1 MSKIGIFGGTFNPIH
16 LGHIRLGQLVL
27 DEIKLDK
34 ILYIPDNTPP
44 HKSDKDLACGED
56 RLNMINI
63 SLKDHIDMESSDIE
77 LKREGKSYSFETLL
91 ELKKLYPNDELYLIT
106 GADMFLTLDK
116 WREPE
121 TIFKTANII
130 GVPRVNSDF
139 EKMEEYVENVIKP
152 MGAKVFMLSQ
162 TVFDTASSTYVR
174 ENIDDYQKIKDMIT
188 REVYRY
194 ITEKGLYR
202 K

>member
-106 GADMFLTLDK
+106 GADMFMTIDEWK
-116 WREPE
+116 NPE
-121 TIFKTANII
+121 IIFSHAVIC
-130 GVPRVNSDF
+130 GVPRDDDDISDLR
-139 EKMEEYVENVIKP
+139 EK
-152 MGAKVFMLSQ
+152 AKKK
-162 TVFDTASSTYVR
+162 R
-174 ENIDDYQKIKDMIT
+174 
-188 REVYRY
+188 
-194 ITEKGLYR
+194 
-202 K
+202 

>member
-91 ELKKLYPNDELYLIT
+91 EFKKLYPNDELYLIT

-130 GVPRVNSDF
+130 GVPRVKSDF
-139 EKMEEYVENVIKP
+139 EKMEEYAEKVIKP

>member
-34 ILYIPDNTPP
+34 ILFIPDNTPP
-44 HKSDKDLACGED
+44 HKSNKELASGMD
-56 RLNMINI
+56 RLEMINI
-63 SLKDHIDMESSDIE
+63 SLKDHKNMESSDIE
-77 LKREGKSYSFETLL
+77 LKREGKSYTYETLL
-91 ELKKLYPNDELYLIT
+91 ELKKQNPNDELFLLT

-121 TIFKTANII
+121 TIFETANII
-130 GVPRVNSDF
+130 GVPRVDSDF
-139 EKMEEYVENVIKP
+139 EKMNEYAENVIKP

-174 ENIDDYQKIKDMIT
+174 DNIDDYQKIRDMIT
-188 REVYRY
+188 PEVYGY
-194 ITEKGLYR
+194 ITEKNLYR

>member
-44 HKSDKDLACGED
+44 HKSDRNLACGED

-63 SLKDHIDMESSDIE
+63 SLKDHDDMESSDIE
-77 LKREGKSYSFETLL
+77 LKREGKSYTFETLL
-91 ELKKLYPNDELYLIT
+91 ELKNLYPNDELYLIT

-130 GVPRVNSDF
+130 GVPRVKSDF
-139 EKMEEYVENVIKP
+139 EKMEEYAEKVIKP

-188 REVYRY
+188 PEVYRY

>member
-44 HKSDKDLACGED
+44 HKSDRNLACGED
-56 RLNMINI
+56 RLNMLNI
-63 SLKDHIDMESSDIE
+63 SLKDHDDMESSDIE
-77 LKREGKSYSFETLL
+77 LNREGKSYTFETLI
-91 ELKKLYPNDELYLIT
+91 ELKNVYPNDELYLIT

-130 GVPRVNSDF
+130 GVPRVKSDF
-139 EKMEEYVENVIKP
+139 EKMEEYAEKVIKP
-152 MGAKVFMLSQ
+152 MGAKIFMLSQ

-188 REVYRY
+188 PEVYRY

>member
-1 MSKIGIFGGTFNPIH
+1 
-16 LGHIRLGQLVL
+16 
-27 DEIKLDK
+27 
-34 ILYIPDNTPP
+34 
-44 HKSDKDLACGED
+44 
-56 RLNMINI
+56 MINI

>member
-56 RLNMINI
+56 RLNMIDI
-63 SLKDHIDMESSDIE
+63 SLKDYDNMESSDIE
-77 LKREGKSYSFETLL
+77 LNREGKSYTFETLL
-91 ELKKLYPNDELYLIT
+91 ELKNLYPNDELYLIT

-116 WREPE
+116 WKEPE

-130 GVPRVNSDF
+130 GVPRVKSDF
-139 EKMEEYVENVIKP
+139 EKMEEYAENVIKP
-152 MGAKVFMLSQ
+152 MGAKDFMLSQ

-188 REVYRY
+188 PEVYRY
-194 ITEKGLYR
+194 IKEKGLYR

>member
-44 HKSDKDLACGED
+44 HKSDINLACGED
-56 RLNMINI
+56 RLNMISI
-63 SLKDHIDMESSDIE
+63 SLKDHDDMEPSDIE
-77 LKREGKSYSFETLL
+77 LKREGKSYTFETLL
-91 ELKKLYPNDELYLIT
+91 ELKNLYPDDELYLIT

-116 WREPE
+116 WKEPK
-121 TIFKTANII
+121 TIFKIANII
-130 GVPRVNSDF
+130 GVPRVKSDF
-139 EKMEEYVENVIKP
+139 EKMEEYAENVIKP

-188 REVYRY
+188 PEVYRY

>member
-16 LGHIRLGQLVL
+16 MGHIRLGQLVL

-56 RLNMINI
+56 RLNMISI
-63 SLKDHIDMESSDIE
+63 SLKDHVDMESSDIE
-77 LKREGKSYSFETLL
+77 LKRAGKSYTFDTLL
-91 ELKKLYPNDELYLIT
+91 ELKSLYQNDELYLIT

-121 TIFKTANII
+121 TIFNTANII
-130 GVPRVNSDF
+130 GVPRVESDF
-139 EKMEEYVENVIKP
+139 EKMNEYAENVIKP

-188 REVYRY
+188 PEVYRY

>member
-44 HKSDKDLACGED
+44 HKSDRNLACGED
-56 RLNMINI
+56 RLNMIDI
-63 SLKDHIDMESSDIE
+63 SIKDHVDMESSDIE

-130 GVPRVNSDF
+130 GVPRVKSDF
-139 EKMEEYVENVIKP
+139 EKMEEYAEKVIKP

-188 REVYRY
+188 PEVYRY

>member
-44 HKSDKDLACGED
+44 HKSDINLACGED

-63 SLKDHIDMESSDIE
+63 SLKDYDNMESSDIE
-77 LKREGKSYSFETLL
+77 LHREGKSYTFETLL

-130 GVPRVNSDF
+130 GVPRVKSDF
-139 EKMEEYVENVIKP
+139 EKMEEYAENVIKP

-174 ENIDDYQKIKDMIT
+174 ENIEDYQKIKDMIT
-188 REVYRY
+188 PEVYSY

>member
-56 RLNMINI
+56 RLNMIDI
-63 SLKDHIDMESSDIE
+63 SLKDYDNMESSDIE
-77 LKREGKSYSFETLL
+77 LNREGKSYTFETLL
-91 ELKKLYPNDELYLIT
+91 ELKKMYPNDEIYLIT

-116 WREPE
+116 WKEPE

-130 GVPRVNSDF
+130 GVPRVKSDF
-139 EKMEEYVENVIKP
+139 EKMEAYAENVIKP
-152 MGAKVFMLSQ
+152 MGARIIMLSK

-174 ENIDDYQKIKDMIT
+174 DNIDDYQKIRDMIT
-188 REVYRY
+188 PEVYGY
-194 ITEKGLYR
+194 ITEKNLYR

>member
-139 EKMEEYVENVIKP
+139 EKMEEYAENVIKP

-174 ENIDDYQKIKDMIT
+174 ENIDDYQKIKDMIAP
-188 REVYRY
+188 EVYRY
-194 ITEKGLYR
+194 IKEKGLYR

>member
-56 RLNMINI
+56 RLNMIDI
-63 SLKDHIDMESSDIE
+63 SLKDHVDMESSDIE

-130 GVPRVNSDF
+130 GVPRVKSDF
-139 EKMEEYVENVIKP
+139 EKMNEYAENVIKP

-174 ENIDDYQKIKDMIT
+174 ENIDDHQKIKDMIT
-188 REVYRY
+188 PEVYRY
-194 ITEKGLYR
+194 IKEKGLYR

>member
-34 ILYIPDNTPP
+34 ILFIPDNTPP
-44 HKSDKDLACGED
+44 HKSNKELASGMD
-56 RLNMINI
+56 RLEMINI
-63 SLKDHIDMESSDIE
+63 SLKDHKNMESSDIE
-77 LKREGKSYSFETLL
+77 LRREGKSYTFETLL
-91 ELKKLYPNDELYLIT
+91 ELKKQNPDDELYLIT

-121 TIFKTANII
+121 TIFETANII
-130 GVPRVNSDF
+130 GVPRVDSDF
-139 EKMEEYVENVIKP
+139 EKMEEYAENVIKP
-152 MGAKVFMLSQ
+152 MGARIFMLSK

-174 ENIDDYQKIKDMIT
+174 DNIDDYQKIRDMIT
-188 REVYRY
+188 PEVYGY
-194 ITEKGLYR
+194 ITEKNLYR

>member
-56 RLNMINI
+56 RLNMIDI
-63 SLKDHIDMESSDIE
+63 SIKDHVDMESSDIE

-130 GVPRVNSDF
+130 GVPRVKSDF
-139 EKMEEYVENVIKP
+139 EKMEEYAEKVIKP

-188 REVYRY
+188 PEVYRY

>member
-56 RLNMINI
+56 RLNMIDI
-63 SLKDHIDMESSDIE
+63 SLKDHVDMESSDIE

-91 ELKKLYPNDELYLIT
+91 EFKKLYPNDELYLIT

-130 GVPRVNSDF
+130 GVPRVKSDF
-139 EKMEEYVENVIKP
+139 EKMEEYAEKVIKP

-188 REVYRY
+188 PEVYRY

>member
-1 MSKIGIFGGTFNPIH
+1 MNKIGIFGGTFNPIH

-63 SLKDHIDMESSDIE
+63 SLKDFDNMESSDIE
-77 LKREGKSYSFETLL
+77 LNREGKSYTFETLL
-91 ELKKLYPNDELYLIT
+91 ELKNVYPNDELYLIT

-130 GVPRVNSDF
+130 GVSRVKSDF
-139 EKMEEYVENVIKP
+139 EKMEEYAENVIKP

-188 REVYRY
+188 PEVYRY

>member
-34 ILYIPDNTPP
+34 ILFIPDNTPP
-44 HKSDKDLACGED
+44 HKSNKELASGTY
-56 RLNMINI
+56 RLEMINI
-63 SLKDHIDMESSDIE
+63 SLKDHKNMESSDIE
-77 LKREGKSYSFETLL
+77 LKREGKSYTYETLL
-91 ELKKLYPNDELYLIT
+91 ELKKQNPNDELFLLT

-121 TIFKTANII
+121 TIFNTANII
-130 GVPRVNSDF
+130 GVPRVKSDF
-139 EKMEEYVENVIKP
+139 EKMNEYAENVIKP

-174 ENIDDYQKIKDMIT
+174 DNIDDYQKIRDMIT
-188 REVYRY
+188 PEVYGY
-194 ITEKGLYR
+194 ITEKNLYR

>member
-27 DEIKLDK
+27 EEIKLDK
-34 ILYIPDNTPP
+34 IMYIPDNTPP

-56 RLNMINI
+56 RLNMIDI
-63 SLKDHIDMESSDIE
+63 SLKDHVDMESSDIE

>member
-16 LGHIRLGQLVL
+16 MGHIRLGQLVL

-63 SLKDHIDMESSDIE
+63 SLKDHDDMESSDIE
-77 LKREGKSYSFETLL
+77 LKREGKSYTFETLL
-91 ELKKLYPNDELYLIT
+91 ELKNLYQNDELYLIT

-130 GVPRVNSDF
+130 GVPRLKSDF
-139 EKMEEYVENVIKP
+139 VKMEEYAENVIKP

-174 ENIDDYQKIKDMIT
+174 ENIEDYQKIKNMLT
-188 REVYRY
+188 PEVYRY
-194 ITEKGLYR
+194 IKEKGLYR

>member
-44 HKSDKDLACGED
+44 HKSDRNLACGED

-63 SLKDHIDMESSDIE
+63 SLKDHVDMESSDIE

-130 GVPRVNSDF
+130 GVPRVKSDF
-139 EKMEEYVENVIKP
+139 EKMEEYAENVIKP

-188 REVYRY
+188 PEVYRY

>member
-1 MSKIGIFGGTFNPIH
+1 MSKIGIFGVTFNPIH

-27 DEIKLDK
+27 EEIKLDK
-34 ILYIPDNTPP
+34 ILFIPDNTPP
-44 HKSDKDLACGED
+44 HKSNKELASGTD
-56 RLNMINI
+56 RLEMINI
-63 SLKDHIDMESSDIE
+63 SLKDHKNMESSDIE
-77 LKREGKSYSFETLL
+77 LRREGKSYTFETLL
-91 ELKKLYPNDELYLIT
+91 ELKKQNPDDELYLIT

-121 TIFKTANII
+121 TIFETANII
-130 GVPRVNSDF
+130 GVPRVDSDF
-139 EKMEEYVENVIKP
+139 EKMEEYAENVIKP

-174 ENIDDYQKIKDMIT
+174 DNIDDYQKIKDMIT
-188 REVYRY
+188 PEVYKY
-194 ITEKGLYR
+194 ITENDLYR

>member
-44 HKSDKDLACGED
+44 HKSDRNLACGED
-56 RLNMINI
+56 RLNMIDI
-63 SLKDHIDMESSDIE
+63 FIKDYDNMESADIE
-77 LKREGKSYSFETLL
+77 LNREGKSYTFETLL
-91 ELKKLYPNDELYLIT
+91 ELKNVYPNDELYLIT

-116 WREPE
+116 WKEPE

-139 EKMEEYVENVIKP
+139 EKMEEYAENVIKP

-174 ENIDDYQKIKDMIT
+174 ENIEDYQKIMIH
-188 REVYRY
+188 
-194 ITEKGLYR
+194 
-202 K
+202 

>member
-27 DEIKLDK
+27 KEIKLDK

-63 SLKDHIDMESSDIE
+63 SLKDYDNMESSDIE
-77 LKREGKSYSFETLL
+77 LNREGKSYTFETLL

-116 WREPE
+116 WKEPE

-130 GVPRVNSDF
+130 GVPRVKSDF
-139 EKMEEYVENVIKP
+139 EKMNEYAENVIKP

-188 REVYRY
+188 PEVYRY

>member
-34 ILYIPDNTPP
+34 ILFIPDNTPP
-44 HKSDKDLACGED
+44 HKSNKELASGTD
-56 RLNMINI
+56 RLEMINI
-63 SLKDHIDMESSDIE
+63 SLKDHKNMESSDIE
-77 LKREGKSYSFETLL
+77 LKREGKSYTYETLL
-91 ELKKLYPNDELYLIT
+91 ELKKQNPNDELFLLT

-121 TIFKTANII
+121 TIFNTANII
-130 GVPRVNSDF
+130 GVPRVDSDF
-139 EKMEEYVENVIKP
+139 EKMNEYAENVIKP

-174 ENIDDYQKIKDMIT
+174 DNIDDYQKIRDMIT
-188 REVYRY
+188 PEVYGY
-194 ITEKGLYR
+194 ITEKNLYR

>member
-34 ILYIPDNTPP
+34 ILFIPDNTPP
-44 HKSDKDLACGED
+44 HKSNKELASGTD
-56 RLNMINI
+56 RLEMINI
-63 SLKDHIDMESSDIE
+63 SLKDHKNMESSDIE
-77 LKREGKSYSFETLL
+77 LKREGKSYTYETLL
-91 ELKKLYPNDELYLIT
+91 ELKKQNPNDELFLLT

-121 TIFKTANII
+121 TIFETANII
-130 GVPRVNSDF
+130 GVPRVDSDF
-139 EKMEEYVENVIKP
+139 EKMEEYAEKVIKP

-174 ENIDDYQKIKDMIT
+174 ENIDDYQKIRDMIT
-188 REVYRY
+188 PEVYGY
-194 ITEKGLYR
+194 ITEKNLYR

>member
-130 GVPRVNSDF
+130 GVPRVKSDF
-139 EKMEEYVENVIKP
+139 EKMEEYAEKVIKP

-188 REVYRY
+188 PEVYRY

>member
-56 RLNMINI
+56 RLNMLNI
-63 SLKDHIDMESSDIE
+63 SLKDHDDMESSDIE

-130 GVPRVNSDF
+130 GVPRVKSDF
-139 EKMEEYVENVIKP
+139 EKMEEYAEKVIKP

-188 REVYRY
+188 PEVYRY

>member
-44 HKSDKDLACGED
+44 HKSDINLACGED

-63 SLKDHIDMESSDIE
+63 SLKDYDNMESSDIE
-77 LKREGKSYSFETLL
+77 LNREGKSYTFETLL

-130 GVPRVNSDF
+130 GVPRVKSDF
-139 EKMEEYVENVIKP
+139 EKMEEYAENVIKP

-174 ENIDDYQKIKDMIT
+174 ENIDDYQKIKDMISH
-188 REVYRY
+188 EVYRY
-194 ITEKGLYR
+194 ITEKDLYR

>member
-34 ILYIPDNTPP
+34 ILFIPDNTPP
-44 HKSDKDLACGED
+44 HKSNKELASGTD
-56 RLNMINI
+56 RLEMINI
-63 SLKDHIDMESSDIE
+63 SLKDHKNMESSDIE
-77 LKREGKSYSFETLL
+77 LKREGKSYTYETLL
-91 ELKKLYPNDELYLIT
+91 ELKKQNPNDELFLLT

-121 TIFKTANII
+121 TIFNTANII
-130 GVPRVNSDF
+130 GVPRVKSDF
-139 EKMEEYVENVIKP
+139 EKMNEYAENVIKP

-174 ENIDDYQKIKDMIT
+174 DNIDDYQKIRDMIT
-188 REVYRY
+188 PEVYGY
-194 ITEKGLYR
+194 ITEKNLYR

>member
-27 DEIKLDK
+27 EEIKLDK
-34 ILYIPDNTPP
+34 ILFIPDNTPP
-44 HKSDKDLACGED
+44 HKSNKELASGTD
-56 RLNMINI
+56 RLEMINI
-63 SLKDHIDMESSDIE
+63 SLKDHKNMESSDIE
-77 LKREGKSYSFETLL
+77 LKREGKSYTYETLL
-91 ELKKLYPNDELYLIT
+91 ELKKQNPNDELYLIP

-121 TIFKTANII
+121 TIFETANII
-130 GVPRVNSDF
+130 GVPRVDSDF
-139 EKMEEYVENVIKP
+139 EKMEEYAENVIKP

-174 ENIDDYQKIKDMIT
+174 DNIDDYQKIRDMIT
-188 REVYRY
+188 PEVYGY
-194 ITEKGLYR
+194 ITEKNLYR

>member
-34 ILYIPDNTPP
+34 ILYISDNTPP

-56 RLNMINI
+56 RLNMIDI
-63 SLKDHIDMESSDIE
+63 SLKDYDNMESSDIE
-77 LKREGKSYSFETLL
+77 LKREGKSYTFETLL
-91 ELKKLYPNDELYLIT
+91 ELKNLYPNDELYLIT

-130 GVPRVNSDF
+130 GVPRVKSDF
-139 EKMEEYVENVIKP
+139 EKMEEYAENVIKP
-152 MGAKVFMLSQ
+152 MGAKVFMLAQ

-188 REVYRY
+188 PEVYRY
-194 ITEKGLYR
+194 IKEKGLYR

>member
-27 DEIKLDK
+27 SEIKLDK

-44 HKSDKDLACGED
+44 HKSGKDLISGID
-56 RLNMINI
+56 RLNMIDI
-63 SLKDHIDMESSDIE
+63 SLKDYDNMESSDIE
-77 LKREGKSYSFETLL
+77 LKREGKSYTFETLL
-91 ELKKLYPNDELYLIT
+91 ELKKQNPNDELFLIT

-116 WREPE
+116 WREPK
-121 TIFKTANII
+121 TIFATANII
-130 GVPRVNSDF
+130 GVPRVDSDF
-139 EKMEEYVENVIKP
+139 EKMNAYAENVIKP
-152 MGAKVFMLSQ
+152 MGARVYMLSK

-174 ENIDDYQKIKDMIT
+174 DNIDDYQKIKDMLT
-188 REVYRY
+188 PEVYEY
-194 ITEKGLYR
+194 IKENGLYR

>member
-34 ILYIPDNTPP
+34 ILFIPDNTPP
-44 HKSDKDLACGED
+44 HKSNKELASGTD
-56 RLNMINI
+56 RLEMINI
-63 SLKDHIDMESSDIE
+63 SLKDHKNMESSDIE
-77 LKREGKSYSFETLL
+77 LKREGKSYTYETLL
-91 ELKKLYPNDELYLIT
+91 ELKKQNPNDELFFFFF
-106 GADMFLTLDK
+106 ADMFLTLDK

-121 TIFKTANII
+121 TIFNTANII
-130 GVPRVNSDF
+130 GVPRVKSDF
-139 EKMEEYVENVIKP
+139 EKMNEYAENVIKP

-174 ENIDDYQKIKDMIT
+174 DNIDDYQKIRDMIT
-188 REVYRY
+188 PEVYGY
-194 ITEKGLYR
+194 ITEKNLYR